1 MIPSKKFWTVF
12 INVLYSAVILFCVMQ
27 FYTVV
32 NTVLVGPAENA
43 ETVPIGVEPVLF
55 GLLYMGFDMLFIAV
69 KNGIIKVFK
78 DAATKSGNGKK

>member
-1 MIPSKKFWTVF
+1 MDDDSVEKILDGIYKCAVF
-12 INVLYSAVILFCVMQ
+12 GGNT